1 MKAKSIKESLVTSQ
15 PSNAKIR
22 NPINKG
28 VGVSKGALNIS
39 EGTTWDHQKV
49 QTFLKDFEGMEQF
62 GEDEAFDIADGILGD
77 EPELVAYLA
86 TKGITDAVG
95 WLANKI

>member
-1 MKAKSIKESLVTSQ
+1 MKAKSIKETMGTSQ
-15 PSNAKIR
+15 PSNSKIG

-28 VGVSKGALNIS
+28 VGVSKGTLNIS
-39 EGTTWDHQKV
+39 EGTVWNDRKV
-49 QTFLKDFEGMEQF
+49 QEFLKDFEGAEQF
-62 GEDEAFDIADGILGD
+62 GDDEAFDIADGVLYD